1 MSSSC
6 SFKCFCFLLVFHFIT
21 RETRDRSSHLMFI
34 LSVKCTNS
42 CQGKQIFHL
51 NEKCKRSDAVS
62 VLIYKTEKQRQAA
75 AAVPSNGG
83 WWRIKKPT
91 YCTASYRGE
100 EADNLAFEMRR

>member
-1 MSSSC
+1 
-6 SFKCFCFLLVFHFIT
+6 
-21 RETRDRSSHLMFI
+21 MFI

-42 CQGKQIFHL
+42 CQGKQIFPL

-62 VLIYKTEKQRQAA
+62 VLIYKTEKQKQAA
-75 AAVPSNGG
+75 AAVSSNGR

-100 EADNLAFEMRR
+100 EADNLTFEMKR